1 MTLSSRKPQRRD
13 YAARRAHHYGLR
25 AVARALGFRDFGE
38 LRRPRPTKRASGGG
52 LG

>member
-25 AVARALGFRDFGE
+25 AVARALGFRGFGE
-38 LRRPRPTKRASGGG
+38 LRRPRPTKRPSAGG